1 MDQLIIRKY
10 ETIDKKPV
18 IDLWRTCKLLV
29 PQNNPLIDI
38 EEKLNFQP
46 DLFFVGTINNQV
58 IATIMVGYEGHR
70 GWINYLA
77 VHPRFQRNGFGSRLM
92 DFATEKL
99 LDFNCQKINVQVRNT
114 NLAVISFYKSN
125 GFKEDNVIGLGK
137 RIRSIK

>member
-1 MDQLIIRKY
+1 
-10 ETIDKKPV
+10 
-18 IDLWRTCKLLV
+18 
-29 PQNNPLIDI
+29 
-38 EEKLNFQP
+38 
-46 DLFFVGTINNQV
+46 
-58 IATIMVGYEGHR
+58 MVGYEGHR

-99 LDFNCQKINVQVRNT
+99 LDFNCQKINVRVRNT